1 MQHLTKLVAKRIAWG
16 VGVATTMFAGLGTV
30 AALWENP
37 LFMRMTPTGGFE
49 ITLLLL
55 LSVLAGIYVGLPQT
69 ECGKRTAGTGGVIG
83 FFGIA
88 CPVCNKILVLLFG
101 GALLLEYYEP
111 VRIYL
116 ALSGIALLAIAV
128 WLKLTRRGC
137 AEAGTTMDN
146 IARLMRTMKRTMLDR
161 IKSVWPQE
169 TRKALRGVNQK
180 QGPQ

>member
-1 MQHLTKLVAKRIAWG
+1 MLTMVKHIAWG
-16 VGVATTMFAGLGTV
+16 VGGAAAMFVGLGTV

-55 LSVLAGIYVGLPQT
+55 LSALAGLYVGLPRS

-88 CPVCNKILVLLFG
+88 CPACNKILVLLFG

-111 VRIYL
+111 IRLYL
-116 ALSGIALLAIAV
+116 ALGGVALLVFAI

-137 AEAGTTMDN
+137 VADGT
-146 IARLMRTMKRTMLDR
+146 
-161 IKSVWPQE
+161 P
-169 TRKALRGVNQK
+169 
-180 QGPQ
+180 